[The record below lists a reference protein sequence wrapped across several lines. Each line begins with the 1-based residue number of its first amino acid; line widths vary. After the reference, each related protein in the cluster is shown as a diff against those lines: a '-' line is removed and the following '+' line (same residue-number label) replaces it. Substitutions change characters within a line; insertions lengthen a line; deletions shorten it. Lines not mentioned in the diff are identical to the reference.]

1 VKAPERV
8 LVDDPGPEHVTRFA
22 YYGGNA
28 DGRVSTMEFMSER
41 ELPTICDGAASFNY
55 TVTRYGVHADST
67 LCWVLFMH
75 SPIVER
81 GKL

>member
-1 VKAPERV
+1 MSAPERV

-22 YYGGNA
+22 YYGGIV
-28 DGRVSTMEFMSER
+28 DGRMSTMEFMSER
-41 ELPTICDGAASFNY
+41 ELPAICEAAGAAHY
-55 TVTRYGVHADST
+55 TVTRYGVHTDSM

>member
-1 VKAPERV
+1 MSAPERV

-22 YYGGNA
+22 YYGGVA
-28 DGRVSTMEFMSER
+28 DGRVSTMTRMSER
-41 ELPTICDGAASFNY
+41 ELSTVCEGAEPFSY
-55 TVTRYGVHADST
+55 TVTRYGVHTDST